1 MSSVRDCLSRK
12 GAKVFSLPSSATVF
26 EALAL
31 MRETKIRSVLVMDG
45 ERLEGILSQGDCAM
59 KVLFL
64 GDRKSTRLNSSHRT

>member
-45 ERLEGILSQGDCAM
+45 ERLEGILSQGD
-59 KVLFL
+59 
-64 GDRKSTRLNSSHRT
+64 